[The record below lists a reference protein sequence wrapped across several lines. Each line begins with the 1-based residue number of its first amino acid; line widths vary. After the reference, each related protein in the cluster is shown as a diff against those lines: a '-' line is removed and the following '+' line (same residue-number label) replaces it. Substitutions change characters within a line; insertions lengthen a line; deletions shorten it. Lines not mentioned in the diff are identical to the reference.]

1 MLSIL
6 NTSEWLDLTGHTCY
20 YNNENKYWKVFEMAD
35 NKKAKLRKFEDWAE
49 EYFNKEEDPDI
60 KGSAK
65 TFHDYCL
72 NPRTRCYSEKRKYNY
87 IDGLRKRILR
97 RIQIIHGKYIGMYI
111 KEYES
116 SKVSYHENINYVDKD
131 DVIHYRSPEI
141 CNDENIRTDTELI
154 PQDYYEEI
162 IDTYLPESDFDNK
175 ELSACRRIAR
185 KHYERRDEL
194 KLQLENAYKKLPFK
208 ISTEKIDEILNK
220 VCCISDIDNISYKE
234 ITAEQKERFYKK
246 FHKRFKSKEHSDKI
260 LKTMLRIKDLEYR
273 INRCEFLFQKTVEKY
288 YTVERITAE
297 NRFKY
302 ITKNEALAYIYIL
315 KIMNSRNFPNINLL
329 RKLDDGYW
337 ELLPSNHL
345 DCLIYCIEVLQDTE
359 NWRDVYFK
367 IEDIEERL
375 YKSVKLRNI
384 NKLQEVLDLF
394 YIKGNSKDKFDD
406 KVLLEIDKLI
416 EQTDKSIHK
425 FYCRYKKIID
435 KAKDVDISVLTEEAY
450 YEKEREKKK
459 KIDELHFKDLLE
471 ATILYN
477 HDVKNDNESE

>member
-1 MLSIL
+1 
-6 NTSEWLDLTGHTCY
+6 
-20 YNNENKYWKVFEMAD
+20 
-35 NKKAKLRKFEDWAE
+35 
-49 EYFNKEEDPDI
+49 
-60 KGSAK
+60 
-65 TFHDYCL
+65 
-72 NPRTRCYSEKRKYNY
+72 
-87 IDGLRKRILR
+87 
-97 RIQIIHGKYIGMYI
+97 MYI

-116 SKVSYHENINYVDKD
+116 SKVPYHENINYVDKN

-154 PQDYYEEI
+154 PKDYYEKI

-185 KHYERRDEL
+185 KHYERCDEL

-220 VCCISDIDNISYKE
+220 VCFISDIDNISYEE
-234 ITAEQKERFYKK
+234 ITAEQKESFYKK
-246 FHKRFKSKEHSDKI
+246 FHKHFKSKEQSDKI
-260 LKTMLRIKDLEYR
+260 LKTMLKIKDLEHR
-273 INRCEFLFQKTVEKY
+273 INRCEFLFQKIVDKY
-288 YTVERITAE
+288 YTSERITAE

-302 ITKNEALAYIYIL
+302 ITRNESLAYIYIL
-315 KIMNSRNFPNINLL
+315 KIMNNRNFPNINLL

-345 DCLIYCIEVLQDTE
+345 NRLIYCIETLQDTE

-375 YKSVKLRNI
+375 YKSVEFRHI
-384 NKLQEVLDLF
+384 NKLKAVLNLF
-394 YIKGNSKDKFDD
+394 YIQGNSKDKFDD
-406 KVLLEIDKLI
+406 KALLEIDKLI
-416 EQTDKSIHK
+416 EQADKSIHK

-450 YEKEREKKK
+450 DEKEREKNKN
-459 KIDELHFKDLLE
+459 IDELHFKDLLK

-477 HDVKNDNESE
+477 HDVKNNNEFE